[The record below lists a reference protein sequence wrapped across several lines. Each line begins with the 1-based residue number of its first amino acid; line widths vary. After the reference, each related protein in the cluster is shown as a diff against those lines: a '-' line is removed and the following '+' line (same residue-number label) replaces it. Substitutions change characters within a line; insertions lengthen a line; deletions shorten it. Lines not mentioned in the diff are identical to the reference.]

1 MSSEGKRSESG
12 SSRFRNAIKVALSLL
27 SFQPSTLIVSNSV
40 NDMTGETTRR
50 EYWIQSFSL
59 AFCFLISALTANNLI
74 FAFLSS
80 NLLVEQMASISGV
93 IAFIVITVTSF
104 TIGQLLFLWP
114 MSRVSAKIRHRDK
127 FLNLLYRSF
136 KISQYVLAILIV
148 LLLSQMIIGFQ
159 YYTILLIGIL
169 SFSFGMGAIVS
180 CFLSYKIFSWY

>member
-74 FAFLSS
+74 
-80 NLLVEQMASISGV
+80 
-93 IAFIVITVTSF
+93 IAFIVITITSF

-136 KISQYVLAILIV
+136 KISQYV
-148 LLLSQMIIGFQ
+148 
-159 YYTILLIGIL
+159 
-169 SFSFGMGAIVS
+169 
-180 CFLSYKIFSWY
+180 